1 MRLRRSSALQTHY
14 LTLSNVGI
22 ISDFYEDDYNYDFDD
37 ADFDYD
43 DDYND
48 DFLCWWFGRFA
59 DKMPESL
66 AGAESCFSPDRPWH
80 QDALELHCDDDDHDV
95 EI

>member
-1 MRLRRSSALQTHY
+1 MMRLRRSSALQTHH

-22 ISDFYEDDYNYDFDD
+22 IGDFDDDDYDDNVDD

-48 DFLCWWFGRFA
+48 DF
-59 DKMPESL
+59 
-66 AGAESCFSPDRPWH
+66 
-80 QDALELHCDDDDHDV
+80 
-95 EI
+95 

>member
-1 MRLRRSSALQTHY
+1 MMRLRRSSALHTHY

-22 ISDFYEDDYNYDFDD
+22 IGDFYEDDYNDDFDD

-48 DFLCWWFGRFA
+48 DF
-59 DKMPESL
+59 
-66 AGAESCFSPDRPWH
+66 
-80 QDALELHCDDDDHDV
+80 
-95 EI
+95 